1 MKHFLTVLFGFHLL
15 LGNVCLM
22 NVAFAAEAPM
32 HDGHAGH
39 VQMHG
44 QCSEIACMES
54 EAGEDDSF
62 PQDCATGHCYMTEFS
77 DFSVLAPGGQEVQ
90 DAPAFLPFLITQAL
104 LVSGPAVSPTDQ
116 DIYAPSLSLTTV
128 VMRR

>member
-1 MKHFLTVLFGFHLL
+1 MKHVLAALFGFHLL

-22 NVAFAAEAPM
+22 NVAFAADAPM

-44 QCSEIACMES
+44 QCSELACTGG
-54 EAGEDDSF
+54 EADEDDSL
-62 PQDCATGHCYMTEFS
+62 PQDCATGHCFMTDLS

-104 LVSGPAVSPTDQ
+104 LVTGPSVPSPEF
-116 DIYAPSLSLTTV
+116 DIRKPSLSVTTV